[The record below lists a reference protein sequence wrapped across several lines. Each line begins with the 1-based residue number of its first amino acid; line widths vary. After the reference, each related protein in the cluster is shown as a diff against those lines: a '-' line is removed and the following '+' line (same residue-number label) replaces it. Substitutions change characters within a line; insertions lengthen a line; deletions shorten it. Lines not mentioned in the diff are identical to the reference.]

1 MKKAENA
8 IKARLKAMGGYISN
22 ENQNRQSGSL
32 ENSWTVRI
40 PAEKFD
46 IFLEDVEKESV
57 YVDSRNVTV
66 EDVTAKYVDN
76 ELRIKSKQKVLN
88 VIWSF

>member
-1 MKKAENA
+1 
-8 IKARLKAMGGYISN
+8 MGGYISN

-66 EDVTAKYVDN
+66 EGVTAEYVDN